1 MYLDAVGPQPVPGR
15 RSRSTSHSRPPALL
29 PCNAFAQF
37 PSAQRS
43 LLSHFDS
50 AAEGQGRPYYT
61 TDRSAK
67 AVYSR
72 GGVCPRPV
80 GLDREDTLS
89 KLPLDV
95 VRNHS
100 RGCVGGC
107 WKESWDE

>member
-15 RSRSTSHSRPPALL
+15 KSRSTSHPRLPGLL
-29 PCNAFAQF
+29 LCNALALF

-43 LLSHFDS
+43 QLSHFDN
-50 AAEGQGRPYYT
+50 AAEGQGYT
-61 TDRSAK
+61 TDRPAK

-72 GGVCPRPV
+72 GGACPRPV

-89 KLPLDV
+89 KLPIDV